1 MRTRQEIETAFAP
14 QVALK
19 EAESFFFV
27 GIGGAGM
34 ASLARVL
41 HRQGKRVRGTDSTP
55 SPLIDQ
61 MRAAGIEITIGHS
74 PEGIQPG
81 DAVVLTDAID
91 LKTSPEVARA
101 RELDLPLFR
110 RSQLLGHLVS
120 GHRLVAVTGTH
131 GKTTTTGM
139 VGAALRATDSD
150 PVIVVG
156 AEVAEFGGAVIW
168 GAGEIAAVEACE
180 AYDSFHDLN
189 PSIIILTNL
198 ELDHVDFHG
207 SWENLRDSVTRF
219 VSKIPAEGCLIYCAD
234 DAGAREVAS
243 RFKGRSIGYSA
254 ADLAGLAGAS
264 FSLRQK
270 GPHNELNAAGALTAL
285 RELGLLSPQAVQAV
299 AEFGGAERR
308 QQVIY
313 PTQAESNLGR
323 FTLIDDYAHH
333 PTEVA
338 ASLRAIRA
346 GWLPSGA
353 SGRLVV
359 VFQPHLY
366 SRTAP
371 MIEEFAEALS
381 LADLV
386 ILTDIYPAREDPI
399 PGVSSLRIAERVTV
413 PHQYVPSRHL
423 LPRRVPG
430 WLQEG
435 DVVVAMGAGNIG
447 EFPGQFLHEMRRRHR
462 PGQAQVLVVYGGE
475 SAEREVSIHSGRAV
489 AAGLRRLGYGVQMAD
504 LSELC
509 LGSGALS
516 FLTGPNRPDV
526 AYLVTHGTGGEDGHL
541 QGLLEM
547 FHIPYTGSSVL
558 ASALGMNKA
567 ATKRWLSG
575 LNLPFPQGV
584 VVRAGDPMPDL
595 PMPVVVKPNSQGST
609 AGLTFVDRR
618 EDLAAAIE
626 RGLAYDDAV
635 LIEERVT
642 GIEISVP
649 VLVDRALPP
658 VEVVPASG
666 TYDFASKYTPGA
678 TDEICPAR
686 ISDEQTALAQEYAL
700 RAHQGLGCRGVT
712 RTDMI
717 VMPDR
722 IVLLEVNTLPGMT
735 PTSLVPRSGQEAG
748 LSFDDIVDEVVRHAL
763 ASG

>member
-1 MRTRQEIETAFAP
+1 MRTRHEIETAFAP
-14 QVALK
+14 QGELNRAD
-19 EAESFFFV
+19 SFFFV

-101 RELDLPLFR
+101 RALDLPLFR
-110 RSQLLGHLVS
+110 RSQVLGHLVG

-139 VGAALRATDSD
+139 VGAALRAAGSD

-168 GAGEIAAVEACE
+168 GAGDVAAVEACE

-189 PSIIILTNL
+189 PSIVILTNL

-234 DAGAREVAS
+234 DAGASEVAA

-254 ADLAGLAGAS
+254 ADLVDLAGAG
-264 FSLRQK
+264 FALRQK

-285 RELGLLSPQAVQAV
+285 RELGLLSPEAVQAV
-299 AEFGGAERR
+299 AGFGGAERR

-313 PTQAESNLGR
+313 PTEAESNLGA

-346 GWLPSGA
+346 GWP
-353 SGRLVV
+353 GRCVV

-371 MIEEFAEALS
+371 MIDEFAAALS
-381 LADLV
+381 LADHV

-399 PGVSSLRIAERVTV
+399 PGVSSLRIAEKLTV

-423 LPRRVPG
+423 LARKVPG

-447 EFPGQFLHEMRRRHR
+447 EFPEAFLHEMRRRHR
-462 PGQAQVLVVYGGE
+462 GGKANVLVVYGGE

-547 FHIPYTGSSVL
+547 FHIPYTGSSVM

-575 LNLPFPQGV
+575 LDLPFPKGV
-584 VVRAGDPMPDL
+584 VIRAGDPLPDL

-609 AGLTFVDRR
+609 AGLTFVERP
-618 EDLAAAIE
+618 EDLAAAVE

-635 LIEERVT
+635 LIEERVS

-686 ISDEQTALAQEYAL
+686 ISEEQTALAQEYAL
-700 RAHQGLGCRGVT
+700 RAHNSLGCRGVT

-763 ASG
+763 TSG